1 MSRCLF
7 VLLASTDSVP
17 TLTERPLDLH
27 NVLSSDHD
35 QPSGAA
41 DVEGTLIAC
50 ESRTCASQS
59 STGQCRRWRAA
70 RACRVRCLPME
81 DLGGQWPPG
90 TPSADDP
97 ERGRPLEP
105 GSNSTRTRLGPDSN
119 LESNRLEPTPPVPHA
134 CPTPRT
140 ATRTDGLPSLLVA
153 EDPIWG
159 RPQLIFEHGPD
170 SNPER
175 DSNRRARIEP
185 AQLVWASAQLV
196 WASPAPGR
204 GVWAFSVRVDRSGLC
219 SSGRFEACP
228 PACYVLAG
236 GPKARDRPLSGRILS
251 VCVLC
256 RVGLY
261 SRAAAVMR

>member
-1 MSRCLF
+1 M
-7 VLLASTDSVP
+7 
-17 TLTERPLDLH
+17 
-27 NVLSSDHD
+27 
-35 QPSGAA
+35 
-41 DVEGTLIAC
+41 IAC